1 MRTVRRDVEPVA
13 EPGDPGPASISPVR
27 PAPIRRPTSC
37 SPSRR
42 PSGCRLRPQP
52 SGAGLRGRTSRRTS
66 WSAGVP
72 SVEGP
77 GLPDEA
83 TYGDDRVGEVEE
95 GVDHVFFA
103 FVAALQPVE
112 GVVPGIRAFDV
123 PPVGGLDGGFDDFAG
138 DLAGQVRSRVA
149 GRVRVGP
156 SRSRR
161 PGATRCCSE
170 QGRRRRDQPPR
181 RAGTVGGL
189 PARAA
194 GRRRLRQ
201 HPLVPDVLAEPAWSG
216 ALTAEDRRG
225 LTPLFWTQIAPYGE
239 VKLNMGKRL
248 EVRADAAAPP
258 V

>member
-123 PPVGGLDGGFDDFAG
+123 PPVGGLDGALTTLRAISPVRSGRGWPAGCGWGRVVAGVQVQPGAVQSKGDDVATNRRDEQELSVAYLHVLQVAVASVNTLLCRTSWPNPRG
-138 DLAGQVRSRVA
+138 PVRSRRRTGA
-149 GRVRVGP
+149 GSHRCSGP
-156 SRSRR
+156 RSLR
-161 PGATRCCSE
+161 T
-170 QGRRRRDQPPR
+170 
-181 RAGTVGGL
+181 
-189 PARAA
+189 AR
-194 GRRRLRQ
+194 
-201 HPLVPDVLAEPAWSG
+201 
-216 ALTAEDRRG
+216 
-225 LTPLFWTQIAPYGE
+225 
-239 VKLNMGKRL
+239 
-248 EVRADAAAPP
+248 
-258 V
+258 